1 MQQIQ
6 EKSDSISKSL
16 DLSAPLLQSKSLNIS
31 RKIIDTSEF
40 RSLNSK
46 IKKDSA
52 KRQQARIALTK
63 PNRKKETSKDTL
75 QIIEPRIIIA
85 IPEIPVKAD
94 IVLPE
99 KAFMRKNSD
108 WVLGIVVISLIIIAS
123 VRIIFS
129 TYLKQLFNATINYP
143 TAARLFRER
152 TFNLLHAAFRL
163 DMLFYLVFS
172 LFIYQTISA
181 LDVSFPGLNPLT
193 TYIFCLAIVIAYSLV
208 RRFIYL
214 SIALVTESQF
224 DTLEYLFNI
233 NIYNRVLGIILFP
246 MTLIIAF
253 APLYNVKLLL
263 ITGFAIIAGFFGLT
277 LFRGSKI
284 LLKKH
289 FSISYL
295 ILYLCT
301 LEFLPL
307 LVIYKLVS
315 G

>member
-1 MQQIQ
+1 
-6 EKSDSISKSL
+6 
-16 DLSAPLLQSKSLNIS
+16 
-31 RKIIDTSEF
+31 
-40 RSLNSK
+40 
-46 IKKDSA
+46 
-52 KRQQARIALTK
+52 
-63 PNRKKETSKDTL
+63 
-75 QIIEPRIIIA
+75 
-85 IPEIPVKAD
+85 
-94 IVLPE
+94 
-99 KAFMRKNSD
+99 MRKNSD

-181 LDVSFPGLNPLT
+181 LDVSFPGFKPLT